1 MLRWIVGSS
10 LKFRFLVLAVAVALM
25 VFGVS
30 RLRHMSVDVFPE
42 FAPPRVEIQ
51 TPTLGLSPEEVE
63 GLVTIPLEQA
73 LQGVAGLDV
82 MRSKSVEQ
90 LSSVLL
96 IFKPGTDLVLAR
108 QLVQERVAIVA
119 PTLPSW
125 AAPPTLLPP
134 LSSTARTIKIG
145 LSSSEMTL
153 VELSELTRW
162 KIRPRLMDVRGVANV
177 AVWGQRKRSMQVQV
191 DPERLREKGVSL
203 EAVMKATADAL
214 DVGTL
219 QFSNGAMIGAGGWLD
234 ADEQRLGIRH
244 VLPITNADDLAYMT
258 VVTKDGERVRLSDV
272 ANLVESHPP
281 LIGDAVIND
290 GDGLLLIVE
299 KFPWANTLE
308 VTRGVEEALEALRP
322 GLEGVEIDSSI
333 FRPATFIELSLE
345 NLTRAMLIGAVLV
358 ILVLI
363 AFLFEWRTA
372 LISLVAIPLSLL
384 SAALVLYF
392 RGTTINTMVLAGLI
406 IALGEVVDDAI
417 IDVENI
423 VRRLRQ
429 HRAEGSTKS
438 TARIIFESSLEVRN
452 AIVYATLISALAV
465 MPVFFMQGLSGAF
478 FRPLALSYALAMLA
492 SMVVALTV
500 TPALSLLLLHKA
512 PLERRQSP
520 LIPRLQRAY
529 QAVLQRTI
537 RTPRPAY
544 ITIGIIALAGL
555 LILPRLGQ
563 QLLPSFKERDFLMH
577 WVGKPGTSLPEMDRI
592 STVACQ
598 ELRTI
603 PGVRNCGS
611 HIGQALV
618 MDEVYGVYFGENW
631 ISVDP
636 AVDYDATL
644 AKVQEL
650 VDGYPGL
657 RRDVQTYLKERI
669 REVLTG
675 GSDAIV
681 VRIFGPDLDV
691 LREKANEVRDA
702 MAGIDGLK
710 DLHVELQE
718 NIAHVEIEVDLEAA
732 QSYGLKPGD
741 VRRAAATWV
750 NSIEVGDVFRNGQ
763 VFDVNVIGTPE
774 SRNDLTAIRNML
786 IDTPDGGTV
795 RLEEVAAV
803 RIAPTPN
810 AIRREG
816 ASRRIDVDA
825 NVVAGGRDLGSIVAD
840 VKAALEKIDFP
851 LEYHPELLGEYAEL
865 QAAQRSLIGYTL
877 AAILGIFLLLQA
889 SFRSWRLAV
898 IAFLALPAALVGG
911 VIAAYITGGVISLG
925 SLVGFL
931 TVLGIAA
938 RNGIMLINHYQ
949 HLEDFEGERFGPE
962 MILRGAKERLAP
974 ILMTALVTGLALV
987 PLALA
992 GNLPGHEIEHPMAIV
1007 ILGGL
1012 VTSTLLNLFVIP
1024 SLYLRFGKIKHALPQ
1039 RSVRVLPS
1047 AGD

>member
-10 LKFRFLVLAVAVALM
+10 LKFRFIVLAIALALV
-25 VFGVS
+25 VFGIS

-96 IFKPGTDLVLAR
+96 IFKPGTDLIRAR
-108 QLVQERVAIVA
+108 QLVQERVALVA

-125 AAPPTLLPP
+125 AMPPTLLPP
-134 LSSTARTIKIG
+134 LSSTARTMKIG
-145 LSSSEMTL
+145 LSSEEMSL
-153 VELSELTRW
+153 IELSEIMRW
-162 KIRPRLMDVRGVANV
+162 KIRPSLMAVRGVANV
-177 AVWGQRKRSMQVQV
+177 APWGQRKQQLQIQV
-191 DPERLREKGVSL
+191 DPEKLREKGITL
-203 EAVMKATADAL
+203 DAVMRATADSL
-214 DVGTL
+214 DVGLL
-219 QFSNGAMIGAGGWLD
+219 QYSNGAMIGSGGWID
-234 ADEQRLGIRH
+234 TPEQRLGIRH
-244 VLPITNADDLAYMT
+244 TSPIASAEDLAYST
-258 VVTKDGERVRLSDV
+258 VTAKDGTRVRLGDV
-272 ANLVESHPP
+272 ATLVEGHPP
-281 LIGDAVIND
+281 LIGDAVID
-290 GDGLLLIVE
+290 GGDGLLLIVE

-308 VTRGVEEALEALRP
+308 VTRGVEEALEVLRP
-322 GLEGVEIDSSI
+322 GLAGITIDSTI
-333 FRPATFIELSLE
+333 FRPATFIELSIE

-358 ILVLI
+358 VLVLI

-372 LISLVAIPLSLL
+372 LISIVAIPLSLI
-384 SAALVLYF
+384 SAALILYL
-392 RGTTINTMVLAGLI
+392 RGATINTMVLAGLI

-429 HRAEGSTKS
+429 HRQEGSSKS

-520 LIPRLQRAY
+520 LVPFLQRGY
-529 QAVLQRTI
+529 EAVLQRII
-537 RTPRPAY
+537 RTPRSAY
-544 ITIGIIALAGL
+544 ITLAVIVLAGL
-555 LILPRLGQ
+555 VVLPQLGQ

-577 WVGKPGTSLPEMDRI
+577 WLGKPGTSLPEMDRI
-592 STVACQ
+592 SSVACQ
-598 ELRTI
+598 ELQTI

-618 MDEVYGVYFGENW
+618 MDEVYGVYFSENW

-636 AVDYDATL
+636 AVDYDVTL
-644 AKVQEL
+644 DKVQEV

-657 RRDVQTYLKERI
+657 KRDVQTYLKERI

-675 GSDAIV
+675 GSNAIV
-681 VRIFGPDLDV
+681 VRIFGPDLDT
-691 LREKANEVRDA
+691 LRAKANEVRDA
-702 MAGIDGLK
+702 FTNIDGLT

-718 NIAHVEIEVDLEAA
+718 NMPQIEIEVNLAAA

-741 VRRAAATWV
+741 VRRAAATYV
-750 NSIEVGDVFRNGQ
+750 NSIEVGDVFRTGQ
-763 VFDVNVIGTPE
+763 VYDVNVVGTPE
-774 SRNDLTAIRNML
+774 TRNDLSSIRNL
-786 IDTPDGGTV
+786 LVDTPSGGHV
-795 RLEEVAAV
+795 RLEEVADV

-816 ASRRIDVDA
+816 ASRRIDVEA
-825 NVVAGGRDLGSIVAD
+825 NVDAKGRDLGSIVAD
-840 VKAALEKIDFP
+840 VEVALAGIDFP

-865 QAAQRSLIGYTL
+865 QTAQRSLLSFTM
-877 AAILGIFLLLQA
+877 AAVLGIFLLLQA
-889 SFRSWRLAV
+889 SFKSWRLA
-898 IAFLALPAALVGG
+898 ILAFLALPAALVGG
-911 VIAAYITGGVISLG
+911 LLAAYLSGGILSLG

-949 HLEDFEGERFGPE
+949 HLEQYEGERFGIGL
-962 MILRGAKERLAP
+962 ILRGARERLAP

-987 PLALA
+987 PLVIA
-992 GNLPGHEIEHPMAIV
+992 GDIPGHEIEHPMAIV

-1012 VTSTLLNLFVIP
+1012 VTSTLLNLFIIP
-1024 SLYLRFGKIKHALPQ
+1024 SLYLRFGQI
-1039 RSVRVLPS
+1039 RNVLPERS
-1047 AGD
+1047 IKAVPST